1 MCKINTSTAIGAGQL
16 PATLLQEAIP
26 TGSAHTNMAAGKE
39 SHGWLS
45 IPTYHTLGGNQFLLQ
60 ASSFLQQRFVDCQL
74 LANYQLRILDHFSL
88 MLGGLHLQVCL
99 TNIMAPPLDASLC
112 DMRSPGHFLP
122 GTSPPATASDTHLP
136 SA

>member
-74 LANYQLRILDHFSL
+74 LANYQLRTKRF
-88 MLGGLHLQVCL
+88 L
-99 TNIMAPPLDASLC
+99 TIRIQLDAGRTSSAGLP
-112 DMRSPGHFLP
+112 DKYHGTTPGRILMRHEVTRSFL
-122 GTSPPATASDTHLP
+122 TWYFSSCNCF
-136 SA
+136 